1 MKNKLTKVLAK
12 CTFTYLKVI
21 PDIKIIIIRL
31 TIGCV
36 LYKRGCAHMDN
47 FSKVNANFH
56 RTINWVISP
65 YNFNLLTITVTI
77 SVKNVSPEG
86 FILILV
92 F

>member
-1 MKNKLTKVLAK
+1 MKNNKSFSKVYI
-12 CTFTYLKVI
+12 YLFEGI
-21 PDIKIIIIRL
+21 PDVKIIIIRL